1 MSEFINPERPGLRI
15 ERQGMN
21 ELTFWEY
28 GGTEGDSGTVW
39 DSNTV
44 WDSTTKYQNNN
55 LVLMGSYVRL
65 KGL

>member
-28 GGTEGDSGTVW
+28 GGTVGDSGTVTQYG
-39 DSNTV
+39 TV
-44 WDSTTKYQNNN
+44 GQ
-55 LVLMGSYVRL
+55 
-65 KGL
+65 